1 MSDIIIDNQNNKYKT
16 DSDKK
21 SEKQTR
27 IQMLSIDIPI
37 VYINWNLFYF

>member
-21 SEKQTR
+21 SEKQTNKNP
-27 IQMLSIDIPI
+27 DV
-37 VYINWNLFYF
+37 VYWHSYCLY

>member
-21 SEKQTR
+21 SEKTR